1 MPLNPTTSN
10 NTGRPAII
18 KNPILVENKHNPLQ
32 HKNTNN
38 SIVSNGE
45 IQGIEEYL
53 TLISS
58 SDSESDHESRLQ
70 QIKPKSQLPSW
81 AQSPILKETLKKQQA
96 IDPDSIFE
104 ELEQP
109 NIQGLYASD

>member
-10 NTGRPAII
+10 NAGRSAGI
-18 KNPILVENKHNPLQ
+18 KNPILVENKHNPSQ
-32 HKNTNN
+32 QKNTNN
-38 SIVSNGE
+38 SIVNNGE

-58 SDSESDHESRLQ
+58 SDSESDHESQLQ
-70 QIKPKSQLPSW
+70 QIKPKPQLPSW
-81 AQSPILKETLKKQQA
+81 AQSPILKETLKKQQV

-109 NIQGLYASD
+109 NIQGLNVFD